1 MGYYDNDETR
11 SSRKGGSKAGYF
23 FSGIVGV
30 IVGALLVWLLL
41 PSMVGYLPNNTSS
54 GNLPTT
60 TNKTSTP
67 QVSTEISTNITDAV
81 EKTKDSVVGV
91 TNIQET
97 SNDLWSNFPFQ
108 DGNNSAI
115 NGKNSDGTT
124 QEAGSGSGVIYKK
137 ESGRAY
143 IVTNN
148 HVVEGAKQLEVTFSD
163 GSKEKA
169 KLVGTDI
176 WTDLA
181 VISIPS
187 TKVKT
192 VATFGDSDE
201 LKQGESVIAIGN
213 PLGMDF
219 YGSVTTGVISGTDRT
234 VPVDLN
240 GDGTEDWQAEVL
252 QTDAAINP
260 GNSGGALINLAG
272 QVIGINS
279 MKISESA
286 VEGLGFS
293 IPINTAIPVIDEL
306 QQTGKVERPSLGVA
320 LIDLTDVPAYHQK
333 QTLKLPSEVTSGV
346 VVSEVVKNSPAE
358 KAGIKKYDVIV
369 EMDGEKVNNSIDLRK
384 ILYNKK
390 HVGDQVKIKAYRD
403 GEIIERTVTLG
414 DSSKAQ

>member
-11 SSRKGGSKAGYF
+11 SGRKSGSKAGYF

-41 PSMVGYLPNNTSS
+41 PSMVGYLPGSTSTA
-54 GNLPTT
+54 GVTT
-60 TNKTSTP
+60 TVNKTATP
-67 QVSTEISTNITDAV
+67 QLSTEISTNVTDAV
-81 EKTKDSVVGV
+81 DKTKDAVVGI
-91 TNIQET
+91 TNIQE
-97 SNDLWSNFPFQ
+97 SSVDLWGNIPFRDGSNKSGSNP
-108 DGNNSAI
+108 N
-115 NGKNSDGTT
+115 
-124 QEAGSGSGVIYKK
+124 QEAGSGSGVIYKEVGNK
-137 ESGRAY
+137 AY

-148 HVVEGAKQLEVTFSD
+148 HVVEGAKSLEVTFSD
-163 GSKEKA
+163 GSKEAA

-181 VISIPS
+181 VISIS
-187 TKVKT
+187 NKHVKT
-192 VATFGDSDE
+192 VATFGDSDK

-219 YGSVTTGVISGTDRT
+219 YGSVTTGVISGKDRT

-240 GDGTEDWQAEVL
+240 GDGVEDWQAEVL

-260 GNSGGALINLAG
+260 GNSGGALVNLAG

-279 MKISESA
+279 MKISEST

-306 QQTGKVERPSLGVA
+306 QSTGKVERPSMGVA
-320 LIDLTDVPAYHQK
+320 LIDLTDVPAYHQRE
-333 QTLKLPSEVTSGV
+333 TLKLPAEVTSGV
-346 VVSEVVKNSPAE
+346 VISEVVGNSPAS
-358 KAGIKKYDVIV
+358 KTGLKKYDVIV
-369 EMDGEKVNNSIDLRK
+369 EMDGEKIDSSIDLRK

-390 HVGDQVKIKAYRD
+390 HVGDQVKIKAYRG
-403 GEIIERTVTLG
+403 GEIIEKTLTLA
-414 DSSKAQ
+414 DSSKNK

>member
-1 MGYYDNDETR
+1 MGYYDNDETK
-11 SSRKGGSKAGYF
+11 SRRKSGSKSGYF
-23 FSGIVGV
+23 FSGVVGV

-41 PSMVGYLPNNTSS
+41 PSMIGYLPSSSNVNTAI
-54 GNLPTT
+54 
-60 TNKTSTP
+60 NKTATP
-67 QVSTEISTNITDAV
+67 QLSTSINTDVTDAV
-81 EKTKDSVVGV
+81 EKTKDAVVGI

-97 SNDLWSNFPFQ
+97 PNDLWSTFPFQ
-108 DGNNSAI
+108 DGGSSNSS
-115 NGKNSDGTT
+115 NEKTGK
-124 QEAGSGSGVIYKK
+124 QEVGSGSGVIYKK
-137 ESGRAY
+137 VGDKAY

-163 GSKEKA
+163 GSKEQA

-181 VISIPS
+181 VISIS
-187 TKVKT
+187 SKKVKT
-192 VATFGDSDE
+192 VATFGDSDK

-240 GDGTEDWQAEVL
+240 EDGTEDWQSEVL

-279 MKISESA
+279 MKISEST
-286 VEGLGFS
+286 VEGLGFA

-306 QQTGKVERPSLGVA
+306 QRTGKVERPSMGVA
-320 LIDLTDVPAYHQK
+320 LIDLTDVPVYHQRN
-333 QTLKLPSEVTSGV
+333 TLKLPSEVTSGV
-346 VVSEVVKNSPAE
+346 VVSEVIKNSSAS
-358 KAGIKKYDVIV
+358 KAGLEKYDVIV
-369 EMDGEKVNNSIDLRK
+369 EMDGEKIDNSIDLRK

-390 HVGDQVKIKAYRD
+390 HVGDQVKIKAYRG
-403 GEIIERTVTLG
+403 GEIIQKTITLG
-414 DSSKAQ
+414 DSAKNH